1 MAKDDQEGWARVALR
16 RSVFEKLKR
25 RGTAI
30 STSIEELLTLEESEI
45 QRRLAKAKA
54 ELLAHASGWALGA
67 NSAGHHTILIQLPE
81 PDEEGRLSLKL
92 HATINGAEHIIT
104 LLHIGA
110 HIVCLAPTFESPKN
124 RVMVVPISQ
133 TGHRQGVTHGG
144 V

>member
-67 NSAGHHTILIQLPE
+67 NSAGHHTILTGLPVTNEHGQLAVT
-81 PDEEGRLSLKL
+81 L
-92 HATINGAEHIIT
+92 HATIGGTSHTIT
-104 LLHIGA
+104 LLHMGA

-133 TGHRQGVTHGG
+133 PATDKE
-144 V
+144 